1 MQSTKDINEKCV
13 SLILGGGVGS
23 RLYPLTKERSKPAVP
38 IGGKYR
44 LIDVPISN
52 CLNSGLRRIY
62 VLTQYNSAS
71 LNKHVKNTFNFDRF
85 SSAFVDI
92 LAAEQ
97 TKENSNWFQG
107 TADAVRQSLRNI
119 KNDEAEYILILS
131 GDQLYHMD
139 FEAFIGRHIAY
150 QADVTIATIP
160 CNAKQAS
167 AFGIM
172 KVASDG
178 KIDDFIEKPAAD
190 LLPNWKSEVSDDLKG
205 QGRNYLASMGIY
217 IFSRKVLEVMLEKY
231 DMAIDFGKEIIPS
244 SLKDK
249 LNVHAYKYD
258 GYWEDVG
265 DIKDYFDA
273 NLEMAG
279 DAPRFTLFDKQ
290 NTVYTRGR
298 MLPPAKL
305 NNVRIKQSL
314 IAEGSLIYADE
325 IIHSIIG
332 IRSWIGSGTKI
343 ENSYIIGNDEFF
355 PLDKMQKKDIKDLK
369 GVGNNCIIKNAIIDK
384 HVQVGD
390 NCQIIGDDSLE
401 DMETDT
407 YVIRKGLIVII
418 KNAVIPAGTKIGL
431 AI

>member
-1 MQSTKDINEKCV
+1 MAKKDINEKCI

-52 CLNSGLRRIY
+52 CLNSGLRRIF

-85 SSAFVDI
+85 SSAYVDI
-92 LAAEQ
+92 MAAEQ

-119 KNDEAEYILILS
+119 RHDDAEYILILS

-139 FEAFIGRHIAY
+139 FKDFLGKHIKSK
-150 QADVTIATIP
+150 ADVSIATIP
-160 CNAKQAS
+160 CHTRQAS

-172 KVASDG
+172 KVAASG
-178 KIDDFIEKPAAD
+178 KIDDFIEKPKPE
-190 LLPNWKSEVSDDLKG
+190 LLDNWKSEVNEELQS
-205 QGRNYLASMGIY
+205 QGRHYLASMGIY
-217 IFSRKVLEVMLEKY
+217 IFTRKVLEHMLEKY
-231 DMAIDFGKEIIPS
+231 EHTIDFGKEIIPQ
-244 SLKDK
+244 SLKDN

-265 DIKDYFDA
+265 DIKDYFEA

-279 DAPRFTLFDKQ
+279 DAPRFTLFDAD
-290 NTVYTRGR
+290 NVVFTRGR
-298 MLPPAKL
+298 MLPPSKL
-305 NNVRIKQSL
+305 FGVKVIKSL

-325 IIHSIIG
+325 ISNSIIG
-332 IRSWIGSGTKI
+332 IRSWIGKGTI
-343 ENSYIIGNDEFF
+343 IDHCYVIGNDVF
-355 PLDKMQKKDIKDLK
+355 PPLKVIMEQKVKNLNGI
-369 GVGNNCIIKNAIIDK
+369 GENCYIKNAIIDK
-384 HVQVGD
+384 HVRIGN
-390 NCQIIGDDSLE
+390 NCQIVGDESLE
-401 DMETDT
+401 DMESDD
-407 YVIRKGLIVII
+407 YCIKKGLIVIN
-418 KNAVIPAGTKIGL
+418 KNAIIPPGTKIGL
-431 AI
+431 TS

>member
-1 MQSTKDINEKCV
+1 MQSTKDINQKCI
-13 SLILGGGVGS
+13 SLILGGGEGS

-44 LIDVPISN
+44 LIDIPISN

-71 LNKHVKNTFNFDRF
+71 LNKHIKNTFNFDRF
-85 SSAFVDI
+85 SSSFVDI

-97 TKENSNWFQG
+97 TKENYNWFQG

-119 KNDEAEYILILS
+119 RNDEAEYILILS

-139 FEAFIGRHIAY
+139 FEEFIGRHIAY
-150 QADVTIATIP
+150 KADVSIATIP
-160 CNAKQAS
+160 CNAKQAP

-172 KVASDG
+172 KVAASG
-178 KIDDFIEKPAAD
+178 KIDDFIEKPAPE
-190 LLPNWKSEVSDDLKG
+190 LLPKWESEVSDDLKD
-205 QGRNYLASMGIY
+205 QGRTYLASMGIY
-217 IFSRKVLEVMLEKY
+217 IFSRKVLEDMLDKY
-231 DMAIDFGKEIIPS
+231 EDAIDFGKEIIPN
-244 SLKDK
+244 SLTDN

-265 DIKDYFDA
+265 DIKDYFEA

-279 DAPRFTLFDKQ
+279 DTPRFTLFDKN
-290 NTVYTRGR
+290 NTVFTRGR
-298 MLPPAKL
+298 MLPPTKL
-305 NNVRIKQSL
+305 FGSKVTRSL
-314 IAEGSLIYADE
+314 IAEGSLIYASE
-325 IIHSIIG
+325 VTNSIVG
-332 IRSWIGSGTKI
+332 IRSWVGKGTKI
-343 ENSYIIGNDEFF
+343 ESCYLIGNDEY
-355 PLDKMQKKDIKDLK
+355 PTIDKIMTKDVKNLK
-369 GVGNNCIIKNAIIDK
+369 GIGDNCIIKKAIIDK
-384 HVQVGD
+384 HVTIGD

-401 DMETDT
+401 DLETDH
-407 YVIRKGLIVII
+407 YVIRKGLIVIN